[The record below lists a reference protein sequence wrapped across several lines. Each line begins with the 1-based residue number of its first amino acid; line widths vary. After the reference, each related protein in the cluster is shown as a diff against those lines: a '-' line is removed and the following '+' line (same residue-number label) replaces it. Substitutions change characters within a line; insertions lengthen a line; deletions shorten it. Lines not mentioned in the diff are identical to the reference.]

1 MTLKIRDDFKNLI
14 PPLSAEE
21 FELLEA
27 SIKREGCRDPII
39 TWNDTIIDGH
49 NRYAICIKHNIPF
62 KTIEHS
68 FEDDDEAKLWIIEN
82 QMARRNLTPYQR
94 SVLALKSK
102 DIIAKK
108 AREKQIK
115 EGKELGGNPTLLPNS
130 AKGSQ
135 PINTRETL
143 AKLAGVG
150 HDTIAKV
157 DYIQREAPKEIIAK
171 LEKDEISIHEAYQ
184 KVRQIKKVQDV
195 QKKAENIKPSN
206 DVVDIFNTDKK
217 YNIIYAD
224 PPWSYEVDYVPD
236 RNVKTHYKIMTLEE
250 ILKLP
255 INNIA
260 DKNCILFLWVTAP
273 QLQNVFKV
281 IEAWGFKYSTVGFVW
296 VKKNKDGSPF
306 IGLGAWTRANAELCL
321 IAKKGSITCLDHSIS
336 QIIETPTEEHSKKPD
351 IVRELIERL
360 VGKLP
365 RIELFARQKPEGWDV
380 WGDEI

>member
-1 MTLKIRDDFKNLI
+1 MTLTIRDDFKNLI
-14 PPLSAEE
+14 PPLSTEE

-27 SIKREGCRDPII
+27 SIKKEGCRDPIV
-39 TWNDTIIDGH
+39 TWNNTIIDGH

-62 KTIEHS
+62 KTVEHS

-94 SVLALKSK
+94 SVLALKG
-102 DIIAKK
+102 DNIVAERAKK
-108 AREKQIK
+108 QQGTR
-115 EGKELGGNPTLLPNS
+115 TDLLPNL
-130 AKGSQ
+130 AKSFQ
-135 PINTRETL
+135 PIDTRETL
-143 AKLAGVG
+143 AKLAGVSHG
-150 HDTIAKV
+150 TIAKV
-157 DYIQREAPKEIIAK
+157 KVIQREAPKEIIDK
-171 LEKDEISIHEAYQ
+171 LEKNEISIHQAYQ
-184 KVRQIKKVQDV
+184 KVRQVKKVQDI
-195 QKKAENIKPSN
+195 QKKSENIKPSD
-206 DVVDIFNTDKK
+206 DVIDIFNTDKK

-336 QIIETPTEEHSKKPD
+336 QIIEAPVEEHSKKPD

-365 RIELFARQKPEGWDV
+365 RIELFARQKPNGWDV